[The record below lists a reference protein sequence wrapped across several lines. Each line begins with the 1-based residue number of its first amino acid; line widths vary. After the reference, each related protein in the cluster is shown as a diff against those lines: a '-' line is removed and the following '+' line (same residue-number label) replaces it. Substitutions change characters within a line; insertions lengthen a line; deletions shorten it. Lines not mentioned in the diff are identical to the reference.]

1 MRKFSELGVTVQDER
16 RMFNCQQVS
25 ISDVL
30 NCEIIV
36 EDYIPDMKTSH
47 GEGRYLVKFKDQD
60 GKDGKFSQTQ
70 LL

>member
-36 EDYIPDMKTSH
+36 EDYYPI
-47 GEGRYLVKFKDQD
+47 
-60 GKDGKFSQTQ
+60 
-70 LL
+70 